1 MQNQMRF
8 TVGYTMNKKSNNR
21 KSTKS
26 RVLLLALLGMTL
38 ASQTAWAAEFSAPTP
53 EGMLPHFESW
63 IALTIVVFAFG
74 TAWLLN
80 HQTPKLRA
88 TGTLLAALG
97 CFSVVCWFVGVH
109 GSGVLETPKPFQA
122 PMDALKPGILW
133 LQAIVALLGGL
144 TLVGVANRQ
153 RRSTEILEL
162 PNANES
168 NRYGRTSRI
177 LHWATAIL
185 FILMVPMGVFA
196 SMIPEN
202 VWYRTEYNSVHKTIG
217 FIVLGLLV
225 ARLLWNRKSSRPA
238 LDPSLKPREKKLAH
252 WAHVALYLLM
262 FAVPVT
268 GYVMTS
274 LHGYPSF
281 FFFIEL
287 QPFLTESKAYVVWGL
302 FHKYILQYLIYL
314 ILGAHVLGALKHH
327 YIDKHQS
334 AFKRMVS

>member
-1 MQNQMRF
+1 MF
-8 TVGYTMNKKSNNR
+8 VAEA
-21 KSTKS
+21 
-26 RVLLLALLGMTL
+26 RVLFLALLGP
-38 ASQTAWAAEFSAPTP
+38 AFVSQTAWAAEVSAPTP
-53 EGMLPHFESW
+53 QGMLPHFESW
-63 IALTIVVFAFG
+63 IALAIVVFAFG
-74 TAWLLN
+74 AAWLLN
-80 HQTPKLRA
+80 HQAPKLRA

-97 CFSVVCWFVGVH
+97 CFGVVWWFVGVL

-133 LQAIVALLGGL
+133 AQAIIALLGGF
-144 TLVGVANRQ
+144 TLLGVANRQ
-153 RRSTEILEL
+153 RKGTEVLEL
-162 PNANES
+162 TSANES
-168 NRYGRTSRI
+168 SRYGRTSRV

-202 VWYRTEYNSVHKTIG
+202 VWYRTEYNIVHKTIG
-217 FIVLGLLV
+217 FIVLGLFV
-225 ARLLWNRKSSRPA
+225 ARLLWNRKSKRPG
-238 LDPSLKPREKKLAH
+238 LDPSLKPMEKRLAH
-252 WAHVALYLLM
+252 GAHVALYVLM
-262 FAVPVT
+262 FAVPFT

-287 QPFLTESKAYVVWGL
+287 QPFLAESEAYIVWGL

-327 YIDKHQS
+327 YIDKHSS